1 MDYIIMEDMYES
13 MSSGK
18 VDKYL
23 VQTGDKVK
31 KGQPVAE
38 IIAEVLA
45 GAPCVKLLNF
55 SPDNFGFGR
64 CPNLSPGGGGFATKI
79 TWAGPICHPQFPAQA
94 FVPAVI
100 RLPFHL
106 LIAMPCYLS

>member
-38 IIAEVLA
+38 IIAEGYWTLT
-45 GAPCVKLLNF
+45 
-55 SPDNFGFGR
+55 
-64 CPNLSPGGGGFATKI
+64 ATGTGYI
-79 TWAGPICHPQFPAQA
+79 GDIFIEEGEYVEIGTPLMEIDIQGDDEG
-94 FVPAVI
+94 
-100 RLPFHL
+100 
-106 LIAMPCYLS
+106 

>member
-38 IIAEVLA
+38 IIAEGYWTLTAIGSGYIGDVFIEEGEYVEVGTPLMEIDIQEA
-45 GAPCVKLLNF
+45 
-55 SPDNFGFGR
+55 D
-64 CPNLSPGGGGFATKI
+64 TD
-79 TWAGPICHPQFPAQA
+79 
-94 FVPAVI
+94 
-100 RLPFHL
+100 
-106 LIAMPCYLS
+106 

>member
-31 KGQPVAE
+31 KGQPIAE
-38 IIAEVLA
+38 IIAESGPPPILLLLKKLSAVSDRVSIA
-45 GAPCVKLLNF
+45 FKSEVAIDIQYPGESHSTPPVPGAPKFKL
-55 SPDNFGFGR
+55 SSV
-64 CPNLSPGGGGFATKI
+64 PNKNANPT
-79 TWAGPICHPQFPAQA
+79 
-94 FVPAVI
+94 
-100 RLPFHL
+100 
-106 LIAMPCYLS
+106 PCY